1 MESHGHDDS
10 AEIDR
15 LYRFLT
21 RTGPRFGLAIA
32 ICADRVLAAE
42 AREQLREQ
50 LKRAKLRVA
59 TLELHYDDER
69 HDIVQRMIDA
79 SADADALFVVGL
91 DRLVTDVFG
100 RTRQTTAI
108 ANLNQRRDDLPNV
121 LDVRVVFWVSKAAY
135 PSLSDVAW
143 DLCQVMLTTAEL
155 EATREL
161 VIDPVRVDPPP
172 EWLSLARADEAPQ
185 LQRQLQNFVRLY
197 ETATAKDPRAAGDA
211 AASVAELEIRLGHMP
226 SARTWF
232 ERAIACHERA
242 GQLAEAGRLSRR
254 RAEMALFAGE
264 LDDAQMHAK
273 RARKLAHRAGS
284 ESDAALA
291 HAIVAEIVGR
301 RGDVEAAI
309 STLETAVL
317 PILVRY
323 GDAAA
328 QAEVLNKIANF
339 REVRGELDEALE
351 LRKEQIAPLQERAG
365 ATRGSAG
372 VQANVDRIVNL
383 HVRKGDLDEAAR
395 VTLAAPSQSAG
406 PRLATIA
413 EARGDLETASE
424 IREREGGR
432 DEHDLASQ
440 ARSLDRRAAQLRSVG
455 ELEQALQIRR
465 EQELPIYEQLGDTRT
480 QTVVLGEIA
489 DLLTALGRTDE
500 AGKVLE
506 EQMLPLADRLGD
518 ARLQAR
524 ASSKALQLR
533 RSHSPAPS
541 PAPAAKQAEA
551 RAKPA
556 MTAPAPA
563 RKPAVRSLED
573 APVSP
578 AAPMAVPIAAPP
590 KPSPIAAAPPVLPSL
605 EPAGEASPLVE
616 LRDSA
621 GEADDDAA
629 PELVEV
635 PEEAEAEPEPAPE
648 PQKAE
653 EAEIEVEAKPADV
666 SADRP
671 KTTPSDDIAGRTPEA
686 PIPPP
691 ERTPSSLLVLMAVV
705 LVLALVAVALLAKD
719 RWTRNQGELAACT
732 VVILDPDDSR
742 SLVRLQAGKS
752 DVFDE
757 HTVACTPEAQDVRV
771 VVESASTSIHM
782 FEWPPVTGLECTS
795 TSGCVQLYL
804 GCGDTFT
811 CSELGELGCV
821 RGRCQE

>member
-10 AEIDR
+10 AEINR
-15 LYRFLT
+15 LFRFLT

-50 LKRAKLRVA
+50 LRSEGLRVA

-79 SADADALFVVGL
+79 SAGADALFVVGL

-211 AASVAELEIRLGHMP
+211 AASVAELEVRLGHMA

-242 GQLAEAGRLSRR
+242 GQFAEAGRLSRR

-273 RARKLAHRAGS
+273 RARKLADRAGS
-284 ESDAALA
+284 EIDAALA

-309 STLETAVL
+309 ATLETAVL
-317 PILVRY
+317 PIVARF

-351 LRKEQIAPLQERAG
+351 LRKEQIAPLQQRAG

-413 EARGDLETASE
+413 EARGDLEMASE

-432 DEHDLASQ
+432 AEHDLASQ
-440 ARSLDRRAAQLRSVG
+440 ARVLDGRAAQLRSEG
-455 ELEQALQIRR
+455 ELEEALRIRR
-465 EQELPIYEQLGDTRT
+465 DQVLPLYEQLGDTRA
-480 QTVVLGEIA
+480 QTVVLGDIA

-500 AGKVLE
+500 ASKVLE
-506 EQMLPLADRLGD
+506 EQMLPRADRLGD

-533 RSHSPAPS
+533 RSQS
-541 PAPAAKQAEA
+541 PAPAAKQAGT
-551 RAKPA
+551 RATPA

-578 AAPMAVPIAAPP
+578 AAPMAAP
-590 KPSPIAAAPPVLPSL
+590 KPSPIAVPSL

-629 PELVEV
+629 PEPVEL
-635 PEEAEAEPEPAPE
+635 PEEEAEAPAKVEAP
-648 PQKAE
+648 AE
-653 EAEIEVEAKPADV
+653 SEEREREDRLRIAEAEARSRAEQEARLREEEMRL
-666 SADRP
+666 DRP
-671 KTTPSDDIAGRTPEA
+671 PD
-686 PIPPP
+686 
-691 ERTPSSLLVLMAVV
+691 RTPSSLLVLMAVV

-719 RWTRNQGELAACT
+719 RWTRNPGELAACT
-732 VVILDPDDSR
+732 VLILGPDESR
-742 SLVRLQAGKS
+742 SLVRLQVGKS

-757 HTVACTPEAQDVRV
+757 HTVVCTPEAQNVRV
-771 VVESASTSIHM
+771 VVEIASVHM
-782 FEWPPVTGLECTS
+782 FEWPPAGELECTN

-804 GCGDTFT
+804 GCGGTFT
-811 CSELGELGCV
+811 CSELGGIGCV
-821 RGRCQE
+821 QGRCQE